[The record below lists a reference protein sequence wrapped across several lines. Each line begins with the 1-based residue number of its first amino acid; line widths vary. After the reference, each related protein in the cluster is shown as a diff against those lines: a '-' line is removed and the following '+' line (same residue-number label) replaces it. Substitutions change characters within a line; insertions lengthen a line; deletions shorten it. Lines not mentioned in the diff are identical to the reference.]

1 MNLRLFLFFVYIC
14 AGNVKRLFVKR
25 KMMKILPFLIILIVF
40 IGAHVYVFFRLW
52 QMMPPVWAGRV
63 LLVAGGVLACLSL
76 FAFFVLRNA
85 LPYTAASVL
94 YTFSTS
100 WIFIFLYLLMTLLVL
115 DVLRLTHLF
124 SLQKYMYGNWWAF
137 CGIWVFVGLIMCAGY
152 VRYLHKDRVEL
163 ELRSYRAG
171 EAGRWIKIV
180 AVSDLHLGYGIGP
193 GELKGWVRKINTEK
207 PDVVLIA
214 GDVIDNSVVPL
225 YTRNMAE
232 VMWQLDARYGVYA
245 CLGNH
250 EHISHE
256 AASEKWLAEAGVQ
269 VLRDSATLVDSL
281 FYVVGREDRTH
292 LRRSSVAELV
302 HGLDPAF
309 PVILLDHQPYH
320 LEEAA
325 AAGVDLQ
332 ISGHT
337 HRGQV
342 WPINWITDR
351 IYGVSHGYLRKEHT
365 DFYVSSGIG
374 IWGGKFRIGSRSE
387 YVVIRLF
394 VPGPKSETEHGT
406 E

>member
-1 MNLRLFLFFVYIC
+1 
-14 AGNVKRLFVKR
+14 
-25 KMMKILPFLIILIVF
+25 MKILPFLIILVVF

-52 QMMPPVWAGRV
+52 QMMPPVLIGRI
-63 LLVAGGVLACLSL
+63 LLVTGGVLACLSL
-76 FAFFVLRNA
+76 FAFFALRNA

-94 YTFSTS
+94 YMFSTS
-100 WIFIFLYLLMTLLVL
+100 WIFIFLYLLMTTLVL
-115 DVLRLTHLF
+115 DVIRITHLF

-171 EAGRWIKIV
+171 EAGRWIRIV

-193 GELKGWVRKINTEK
+193 VELQGWVRKINAEK
-207 PDVVLIA
+207 PDVILIA

-232 VMWQLDARYGVYA
+232 VMRQLDARYGVYA

-256 AASEKWLAEAGVQ
+256 SASEKWLAEAGVQ

-281 FYVVGREDRTH
+281 FYVVGREDRTNP
-292 LRRSSVAELV
+292 RRSSVAGLV
-302 HGLDPAF
+302 NGLDPAF

-320 LEEAA
+320 LEEAT

-351 IYGVSHGYLRKEHT
+351 IYEVSHGYLKKEHT

-387 YVVIRLF
+387 YVVIRLL
-394 VPGPKSETEHGT
+394 VPDPQSVDKE
-406 E
+406 

>member
-1 MNLRLFLFFVYIC
+1 
-14 AGNVKRLFVKR
+14 
-25 KMMKILPFLIILIVF
+25 MKILPLLIILIVF

-52 QMMPPVWAGRV
+52 QLMPPVLPGRI
-63 LLVAGGVLACLSL
+63 LLVTGGVLACLSL
-76 FAFFVLRNA
+76 FAFFLLRNA

-115 DVLRLTHLF
+115 DVIRLIPLF
-124 SLQKYMYGNWWAF
+124 SFQKYMYGNWWAF
-137 CGIWVFVGLIMCAGY
+137 CGIWIFVGLIMCAGY

-163 ELRSYRAG
+163 ELRSHRAG
-171 EAGRWIKIV
+171 ETGRWIRIV

-193 GELKGWVRKINTEK
+193 GELEGWVRKINKEK
-207 PDVVLIA
+207 PDIILIA
-214 GDVIDNSVVPL
+214 GDIIDNSVVPL
-225 YTRNMAE
+225 YTRHVAE
-232 VMWQLDARYGVYA
+232 VMRQLDARYGVYA
-245 CLGNH
+245 CMGNH
-250 EHISHE
+250 EHIAHD
-256 AASEKWLAEAGVQ
+256 AASAKWLAEAGVQ

-292 LRRSSVAELV
+292 PERKAVAELV
-302 HGLDPAF
+302 HRLDPAF

-325 AAGVDLQ
+325 AARVDLQ

-351 IYGVSHGYLRKEHT
+351 IYEVSHGYLRKDDT

-374 IWGGKFRIGSRSE
+374 IWGGEFRIGSRSE
-387 YVVIRLF
+387 YVVIRLL
-394 VPGPKSETEHGT
+394 VPDPPDQAGK
-406 E
+406 